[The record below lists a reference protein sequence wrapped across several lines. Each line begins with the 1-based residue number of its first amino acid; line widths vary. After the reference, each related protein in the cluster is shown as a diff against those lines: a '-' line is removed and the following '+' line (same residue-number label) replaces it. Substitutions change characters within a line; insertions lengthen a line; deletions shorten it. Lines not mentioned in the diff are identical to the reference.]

1 MDKEELLDILN
12 DAMTVGQLISK
23 LEKFDKNMIV
33 INARDKKY
41 LPTHHKIEP
50 TTTNG
55 LKVPSTALAEQ
66 ILTISKQCIRKIIGI
81 VDDTQLESIN
91 NIIKESVGIF

>member
-33 INARDKKY
+33 INAKDKEY
-41 LPTHHKIEP
+41 LPVNSVGKDGVDYCYDEI
-50 TTTNG
+50 
-55 LKVPSTALAEQ
+55 
-66 ILTISKQCIRKIIGI
+66 ISKEVI
-81 VDDTQLESIN
+81 SIW
-91 NIIKESVGIF
+91 